1 MNNKNKKHSCEK
13 CKYFTDNINSLN
25 KHLKTKK
32 HTDDITRCKYKCEK
46 CNKLYNSP
54 QGLWYH
60 KQKCAEVQKVLKQQ
74 DANNEEK
81 MDLMMHMINELKNI
95 IVNNNIPMNTTNN
108 TNNTTNHNTNN
119 NTINV
124 FLDTKCNNAINL
136 GDFLK
141 TIVSSL
147 TIQDFENMKINGGF
161 TEMMTGI
168 LSDDLQKQS
177 IYNRPIHHYIK
188 DGEDRTI
195 HIRCDNEWKRETHE
209 QRPLLNKKM
218 LDMDFDLYDQIDK
231 LYGNCD
237 GKNKKMKS
245 QVDDGSL
252 STLAM
257 NMLNN
262 VVITDEE
269 FV

>member
-32 HTDDITRCKYKCEK
+32 HNDDTTRCKYECEK
-46 CNKLYNSP
+46 CKKPYNSP

-60 KQKCAEVQKVLKQQ
+60 KQKCVEVKKVVKQQ
-74 DANNEEK
+74 DVNNEEK
-81 MDLMMHMINELKNI
+81 MDLMMNMINELKNI
-95 IVNNNIPMNTTNN
+95 IINNNIPMNTTNN
-108 TNNTTNHNTNN
+108 TTNNNTN

-141 TIVSSL
+141 TIVSAL
-147 TIQDFENMKINGGF
+147 TIQDFENMKNNGGF

-168 LSDDLQKQS
+168 LSNDLQKQS

-195 HIRCDNEWKRETHE
+195 HIRCDNEWKKETPE

-218 LDMDFDLYDQIDK
+218 LEMDGDLSDQINK
-231 LYGNCD
+231 LYGNSD
-237 GKNKKMKS
+237 GKNKKMQS
-245 QVDDGSL
+245 QVNDGSL
-252 STLAM
+252 SILTM

-269 FV
+269 LV